1 MRVVLWGTYDLG
13 KPRTR
18 ILRSGLREIGV
29 ELIEIHSDVWSG
41 IEDKSQISQQGSFGI
56 VWRVVCSY
64 PSLIWRYL
72 RAPAHDVV
80 LVPYLG
86 QVDILVLWIF
96 AKIRGKPV
104 VLDLFLSLYDTV
116 VNDRKMARPTAPK
129 ARILKT
135 LEWLACRAANL
146 VLLDTPSHAR
156 HVERLFS
163 LPPGRTGSVPVGVEP
178 GAFPR
183 LDPRPAP
190 GGRIRILFYGQL
202 IPLHGIQTILDAALS
217 AEGQAFD
224 WHLIGTGQELATV
237 ENALSGPG
245 AAHIRWDRWVDYDAL
260 IEAISQAD
268 ICLGI
273 FGTSQKAASVVPNK
287 VFQTLAAGRPVITR
301 ESAAM
306 RDFFPDPP
314 AGLTLI
320 PPSDPAALTAAIHQ
334 VAESGFP
341 IIEPGQISFT
351 NPPEIARKLRS
362 MMEVHVRG
370 RHATTITK

>member
-1 MRVVLWGTYDLG
+1 MSWA
-13 KPRTR
+13 
-18 ILRSGLREIGV
+18 
-29 ELIEIHSDVWSG
+29 G
-41 IEDKSQISQQGSFGI
+41 IEDKSQISQQGSLGI
-56 VWRVVCSY
+56 VWRVLKSY

-86 QVDILVLWIF
+86 QFDILVLWIF
-96 AKIRGKPV
+96 TKIRGKPV

-116 VNDRKMARPTAPK
+116 VNDRKMVRPTAPK

-135 LEWLACRAANL
+135 LEWLGCRAADL

-163 LPPGRTGSVPVGVEP
+163 LPPGRTGAVPVGVEP

-183 LDPRPAP
+183 LEPRPSP
-190 GGRIRILFYGQL
+190 EGRIRILFYGQL

-224 WHLIGTGQELATV
+224 WHLIGTGQERAAV
-237 ENALSGPG
+237 EAALSAPG
-245 AAHIRWDRWVDYDAL
+245 AAHIRWDSWVDYDAL
-260 IEAISQAD
+260 IGAISDAD

-273 FGTSQKAASVVPNK
+273 FGTSEKASSVVPNK

-301 ESAAM
+301 QSPAM
-306 RDFFPDPP
+306 HDFFPRTARRTDPDPP
-314 AGLTLI
+314 VRSRGVDRRNSSGGKKRVCGHRAR
-320 PPSDPAALTAAIHQ
+320 SDFLHK
-334 VAESGFP
+334 S
-341 IIEPGQISFT
+341 
-351 NPPEIARKLRS
+351 ARNRP
-362 MMEVHVRG
+362 
-370 RHATTITK
+370 